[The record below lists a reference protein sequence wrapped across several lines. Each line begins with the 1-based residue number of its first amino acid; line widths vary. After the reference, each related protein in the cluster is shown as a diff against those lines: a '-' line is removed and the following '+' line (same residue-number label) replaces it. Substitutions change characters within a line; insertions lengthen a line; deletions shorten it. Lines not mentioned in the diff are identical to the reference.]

1 MAAKVLDKLMSFFGM
16 DEPDEKDE
24 ISEVSETVIPYNR
37 KPKIVNIH
45 TQSQVKVLI
54 VKPERFEQVQNIC
67 NELKNKKPVIID
79 LQSLEKT
86 DAQRLIDFLSGATY
100 ALNGEIKKISNYI
113 FFIAPDNFDISGDIK
128 DDANSVYNLT

>member
-24 ISEVSETVIPYNR
+24 IREIPDTVIPYNR

-54 VKPERFEQVQNIC
+54 VKPERFEQVQDIC

-86 DAQRLIDFLSGATY
+86 DAQRLIDFLSGAIY
-100 ALNGEIKKISNYI
+100 ALNGEIKKISNHI
-113 FFIAPDNFDISGDIK
+113 FFIVPENFDISGDIK
-128 DDANSVYNLT
+128 DDINSVYNLT